1 MHSKATCQGTMPQ
14 TIGVDDTNLPDSSLV
29 HLADWSARLPVLT
42 GPSVGPATISTRL
55 PAGARATRPR
65 V

>member
-1 MHSKATCQGTMPQ
+1 MPQ